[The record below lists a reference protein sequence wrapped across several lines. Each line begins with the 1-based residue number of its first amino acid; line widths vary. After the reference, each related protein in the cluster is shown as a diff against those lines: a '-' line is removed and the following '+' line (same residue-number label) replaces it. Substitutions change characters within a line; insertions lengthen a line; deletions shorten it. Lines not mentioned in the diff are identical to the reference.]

1 MACEDCAKPAA
12 EVRGDFWAGE
22 PSGKEVKIHGM
33 DAYIAEP
40 ASPTGKAVLLIPDV
54 YGAAPPCQT
63 GPPSAAHRCCL
74 PSAAHTPLC
83 QDWYCRNML

>member
-12 EVRGDFWAGE
+12 EERGNFWAGE

-33 DAYIAEP
+33 DTYVAEP

-54 YGAAPPCQT
+54 YGA
-63 GPPSAAHRCCL
+63 
-74 PSAAHTPLC
+74 
-83 QDWYCRNML
+83 